1 MNIRD
6 KQILKIALPSIVSNI
21 TVPLLSLVDVAIVGH
36 LGAPSYIGAIAV
48 GGLMFNVIYWLF
60 AFLRMGTTGMTSQA
74 LGQRDLAET
83 VRMIMR
89 ALIVGLSV
97 SFLLLLLQ
105 RPLSAGVL
113 ALLSP
118 SADVVGFASAYYS
131 ICIWGAP
138 AVLSLYAFSGWFV
151 GMQNS
156 RAPMAIA
163 IVQNVVNIQASLLFV
178 YVFGMKV
185 EGVALGTLIAQYAGV
200 AMALAIW
207 MRHYRRLLKFGKL
220 SLRNVIG
227 VEARATMLRFF
238 KVNTDIFFRTLCIVA
253 VTMFFTSAS
262 AAQGDVMLAVNTLLT
277 QFFTIFS
284 YVMDGFAFAGEALAG
299 KAVGA
304 HNRAMFSSV
313 VGRLFLWGTSVA
325 LLFTAAYSLGG
336 YSFIGML
343 TNEAEVVAVAADYLP
358 VVALLPLCAFTGFVM
373 DGIFIGATA
382 TRQMLISMLVA
393 LAVFFI
399 VYSLASAPL
408 GNYGLWTAFLTY
420 LFTRGAAQLFL
431 FRMCGHRLCF

>member
-163 IVQNVVNIQASLLFV
+163 IVQNVVNILASLLFV

>member
-1 MNIRD
+1 
-6 KQILKIALPSIVSNI
+6 
-21 TVPLLSLVDVAIVGH
+21 
-36 LGAPSYIGAIAV
+36 
-48 GGLMFNVIYWLF
+48 
-60 AFLRMGTTGMTSQA
+60 
-74 LGQRDLAET
+74 
-83 VRMIMR
+83 
-89 ALIVGLSV
+89 
-97 SFLLLLLQ
+97 
-105 RPLSAGVL
+105 
-113 ALLSP
+113 
-118 SADVVGFASAYYS
+118 
-131 ICIWGAP
+131 
-138 AVLSLYAFSGWFV
+138 
-151 GMQNS
+151 
-156 RAPMAIA
+156 
-163 IVQNVVNIQASLLFV
+163 
-178 YVFGMKV
+178 
-185 EGVALGTLIAQYAGV
+185 
-200 AMALAIW
+200 